1 MKKIKFIALAFL
13 ALTLGS
19 CMGDSYADPDLTEK
33 VPAAPWGNNSL
44 KEKNVISI
52 ADLKTQ
58 FATVIANSS
67 YKLIEKD
74 MMIKAVVT
82 GNDVSGNIY
91 NQVSVQDASG
101 AIIIA
106 INGSGLSGYLPV
118 GQEILVNLK
127 GLYIG
132 SYKKLPQIGGV
143 NTKIS
148 DGTLSMGK
156 IERAVWNQHFKI
168 LNPGEADASTV
179 EPEEFDK
186 TKLNNSTKE
195 EKAAFA
201 AYMEANVGKLMTLKK
216 VKFASANGTNVWA
229 PDDSNTSLELID
241 AETGKKISS
250 SNLVVRNSG
259 YSKFANEVVPQGV
272 FDITGIFTRFGDT
285 WQIVLRNTDDL
296 KSVVLAYLSE
306 PFDASQGNFT
316 IDNIKLAEGVEFVW
330 KWASAAYG
338 MKASGYVN
346 STKYDLQSRLK
357 SPAIDLKSAKSA
369 KLMFDQAINFSSD
382 IKQECKVQ
390 ISTDGKTWTDLDVQG
405 YPTGDNWDFVS
416 STADLTKYC
425 GKTIYIGFLY
435 SSTPTSAPTWE
446 VKNFAVK

>member
-19 CMGDSYADPDLTEK
+19 CMGDGYADPDLTEK
-33 VPAAPWGNNSL
+33 VPASPWGNNSL
-44 KEKNVISI
+44 REKNVISI

-58 FATVIANSS
+58 FATIINSDNG
-67 YKLIEKD
+67 YKQIEKD

-132 SYKKLPQIGGV
+132 NYRKLPQIGGV
-143 NTKIS
+143 NTKLS

-156 IERAVWNQHFKI
+156 IERAVWNEHFKI

-179 EPEEFDK
+179 VPEEFDL
-186 TKLNNSTKE
+186 TKLTD
-195 EKAAFA
+195 A
-201 AYMEANVGKLMTLKK
+201 AYMDANVGKLMTLKK

-229 PDDSNTSLELID
+229 PDDTNTSLELID

-272 FDITGIFTRFGDT
+272 FDITGIFTRYNNT
-285 WQIVLRNTDDL
+285 WQIVLRSTDDL

-316 IDNIKLAEGVEFVW
+316 IDNIKLADGVEFVW

-346 STKYDLQSRLK
+346 GSKQELQSRLK

-369 KLMFDQAINFSSD
+369 KLMFDQAINYASD

-405 YPTGDNWDFVS
+405 YPAGNSWDFVS

-435 SSTPTSAPTWE
+435 SSSPTGAPTWE

>member
-19 CMGDSYADPDLTEK
+19 CMGDGYADPDLTEK
-33 VPAAPWGNNSL
+33 VPASPWGNNSL
-44 KEKNVISI
+44 REKNVISI

-58 FATVIANSS
+58 FATIINSDNG

-143 NTKIS
+143 NTKLS
-148 DGTLSMGK
+148 DGSLGIGK
-156 IERAVWNQHFKI
+156 IERAIWNEHFKI
-168 LNPGEADASTV
+168 LNPGEADASAV
-179 EPEEFDK
+179 VPEEFDL
-186 TKLNNSTKE
+186 TKLTD
-195 EKAAFA
+195 A
-201 AYMEANVGKLMTLKK
+201 AYMDANVGKLMTLKK
-216 VKFASANGTNVWA
+216 VKFASANGKNVWA
-229 PDDSNTSLELID
+229 PDDTNTSLELID
-241 AETGKKISS
+241 AETGKRISS
-250 SNLVVRNSG
+250 SNLIVRNSG

-272 FDITGIFTRFGDT
+272 FDITGIFTRYNNT
-285 WQIVLRNTDDL
+285 WQIVLRSTDDL

-316 IDNIKLAEGVEFVW
+316 IDNIKLADGVEFVW

-346 STKYDLQSRLK
+346 GSKQELQSRLK

-369 KLMFDQAINFSSD
+369 KLMFDQAINFASD
-382 IKQECKVQ
+382 MKQECKVQ

-405 YPTGDNWDFVS
+405 YPTENSWTFVS

-435 SSTPTSAPTWE
+435 SSSPTSAPTWE

>member
-19 CMGDSYADPDLTEK
+19 CMGDGYADPDLTEK

-44 KEKNVISI
+44 REKNVISI

-58 FATVIANSS
+58 FATIINSDNG
-67 YKLIEKD
+67 YKQIEKD

-143 NTKIS
+143 NTKLS
-148 DGTLSMGK
+148 DGSLGMGK
-156 IERAVWNQHFKI
+156 IERAIWNEHFKI

-179 EPEEFDK
+179 VPEEFDL
-186 TKLNNSTKE
+186 TKLTD
-195 EKAAFA
+195 A
-201 AYMEANVGKLMTLKK
+201 AYMNANVGKLMTLKK

-229 PDDSNTSLELID
+229 PDDTNTSLELID

-316 IDNIKLAEGVEFVW
+316 IDNIKLADGVEFVW

-346 STKYDLQSRLK
+346 STKHDLQSRLK

-369 KLMFDQAINFSSD
+369 KLMFEQAINFASD

-405 YPTGDNWDFVS
+405 YPAGNNWDFVS

-435 SSTPTSAPTWE
+435 SSTPTGAPTWE

>member
-19 CMGDSYADPDLTEK
+19 CMGDGYADPDLTEK
-33 VPAAPWGNNSL
+33 VPAAPYGNNSL
-44 KEKNVISI
+44 REKNVISI

-58 FATVIANSS
+58 FATIINSDNG

-143 NTKIS
+143 NTKLS
-148 DGTLSMGK
+148 DGSLGMGK
-156 IERAVWNQHFKI
+156 IERAIWNEHFKI

-179 EPEEFDK
+179 VPEEFDL
-186 TKLNNSTKE
+186 TKLTD
-195 EKAAFA
+195 A
-201 AYMEANVGKLMTLKK
+201 AYMDANVGKLMTLKK

-229 PDDSNTSLELID
+229 PDDTNTSLELID
-241 AETGKKISS
+241 AETGKRINKN
-250 SNLVVRNSG
+250 NLVVRNSG

-272 FDITGIFTRFGDT
+272 FDITGIFTRFGNT
-285 WQIVLRNTDDL
+285 WQIVLRSTDDL

-316 IDNIKLAEGVEFVW
+316 IDNIKLADGVEFVW

-346 STKYDLQSRLK
+346 GSKQELQSRLK

-369 KLMFDQAINFSSD
+369 KLMFDQAINFASD
-382 IKQECKVQ
+382 MKQECKVQ

-405 YPTGDNWDFVS
+405 YPTENSWTFVS

>member
-19 CMGDSYADPDLTEK
+19 CMGDGYADPDLTEK

-44 KEKNVISI
+44 REKNVISI

-58 FATVIANSS
+58 FATIINSDNG
-67 YKLIEKD
+67 YKQIEKD

-143 NTKIS
+143 NTKLS
-148 DGTLSMGK
+148 DGSLGMGK
-156 IERAVWNQHFKI
+156 IERAIWNEHFKI

-179 EPEEFDK
+179 VPEEFDR
-186 TKLNNSTKE
+186 TKLNNLTKE

-201 AYMEANVGKLMTLKK
+201 AYMEANVCKLMTLKK

-241 AETGKKISS
+241 AETGKKINKN
-250 SNLVVRNSG
+250 NLVVRNSG
-259 YSKFANEVVPQGV
+259 YSKFANEVIPQGV
-272 FDITGIFTRFGDT
+272 FDITGIFTRYHNKDYDT
-285 WQIVLRNTDDL
+285 WQIVLRSTDDL
-296 KSVVLAYLSE
+296 KASE
-306 PFDASQGNFT
+306 TGGTLEKPYTVAQALEKINAGTAGDAKVYATGIIVKVKDVDTGTYGNGT
-316 IDNIKLAEGVEFVW
+316 FV
-330 KWASAAYG
+330 
-338 MKASGYVN
+338 
-346 STKYDLQSRLK
+346 
-357 SPAIDLKSAKSA
+357 I
-369 KLMFDQAINFSSD
+369 SD
-382 IKQECKVQ
+382 
-390 ISTDGKTWTDLDVQG
+390 DGKDTE
-405 YPTGDNWDFVS
+405 
-416 STADLTKYC
+416 
-425 GKTIYIGFLY
+425 GKTL
-435 SSTPTSAPTWE
+435 E
-446 VKNFAVK
+446 VFRCFNIDGAKWTEETKNILVPGKKVVVSGTLLDYNGTKEIKGGNLISIK

>member
-19 CMGDSYADPDLTEK
+19 CMGDGYADPDLTEK
-33 VPAAPWGNNSL
+33 VPAAPYGNNSL
-44 KEKNVISI
+44 REKNVISI

-58 FATVIANSS
+58 FATIINSDNG

-143 NTKIS
+143 NTKLS
-148 DGTLSMGK
+148 DGSLGMGK
-156 IERAVWNQHFKI
+156 IERAIWNEHFKI

-179 EPEEFDK
+179 VPEEFDR
-186 TKLNNSTKE
+186 TKLNNLTKE

-229 PDDSNTSLELID
+229 PGDTNTSLELID

-296 KSVVLAYLSE
+296 KASE
-306 PFDASQGNFT
+306 TGGTLEKPYTVAQALEKIKAGTAGDAKVYATGIIVKVKDVDTGTYGNGT
-316 IDNIKLAEGVEFVW
+316 FV
-330 KWASAAYG
+330 
-338 MKASGYVN
+338 
-346 STKYDLQSRLK
+346 
-357 SPAIDLKSAKSA
+357 I
-369 KLMFDQAINFSSD
+369 SD
-382 IKQECKVQ
+382 
-390 ISTDGKTWTDLDVQG
+390 DGKDTE
-405 YPTGDNWDFVS
+405 
-416 STADLTKYC
+416 
-425 GKTIYIGFLY
+425 GKTL
-435 SSTPTSAPTWE
+435 E
-446 VKNFAVK
+446 VFRCFNIDGAKWTEETKGILVPGKKVVVSGTLLDYNGTKEIKGGNLISIK

>member
-19 CMGDSYADPDLTEK
+19 CMGDGYADPDLTEK
-33 VPAAPWGNNSL
+33 VPASPWGNNSL
-44 KEKNVISI
+44 REKNVISI

-58 FATVIANSS
+58 FATIINSDNG
-67 YKLIEKD
+67 YKQIEKD

-143 NTKIS
+143 NTKLS
-148 DGTLSMGK
+148 DGSLGMGK
-156 IERAVWNQHFKI
+156 IERAIWNEHFKI

-179 EPEEFDK
+179 VPEEFDL
-186 TKLNNSTKE
+186 TKLSD
-195 EKAAFA
+195 A

-229 PDDSNTSLELID
+229 PDDTNTSLELID

-250 SNLVVRNSG
+250 SYLVVRNSG

-272 FDITGIFTRFGDT
+272 FDITGIFTRYNNT
-285 WQIVLRNTDDL
+285 WQIVLRSTDDL

-316 IDNIKLAEGVEFVW
+316 IDNIKLADGVEFVW

-346 STKYDLQSRLK
+346 GSKQELQSRLK

-369 KLMFDQAINFSSD
+369 KLMFDQAINFASD
-382 IKQECKVQ
+382 MKQECKVQ

-405 YPTGDNWDFVS
+405 YPAGNSWDFVS

-435 SSTPTSAPTWE
+435 SSTPTGAPTWE

>member
-19 CMGDSYADPDLTEK
+19 CMGDGYADPDLTEK
-33 VPAAPWGNNSL
+33 VPASPWGNNSL
-44 KEKNVISI
+44 REKNVISI

-58 FATVIANSS
+58 FATIINSDNG
-67 YKLIEKD
+67 YKQIEKD

-143 NTKIS
+143 NTKLS
-148 DGTLSMGK
+148 DGSLGMGK
-156 IERAVWNQHFKI
+156 IERAVWNEHFKI

-179 EPEEFDK
+179 EPEEFDL
-186 TKLNNSTKE
+186 TKLTD
-195 EKAAFA
+195 A
-201 AYMEANVGKLMTLKK
+201 AYMDANVCKLMTLKK

-229 PDDSNTSLELID
+229 PDDTNTSLELID

-272 FDITGIFTRFGDT
+272 FDITGIFTRYNNT

-316 IDNIKLAEGVEFVW
+316 IDNIKLADGVEFVW

-346 STKYDLQSRLK
+346 GSKQELQSRLK

-369 KLMFDQAINFSSD
+369 KLMFDQAINFASD
-382 IKQECKVQ
+382 MKQECKVQ

-405 YPTGDNWDFVS
+405 YPTENSWTFVS

-425 GKTIYIGFLY
+425 GKTIYIGFFY
-435 SSTPTSAPTWE
+435 SSTPTGAPTWE
-446 VKNFAVK
+446 VKNFVVK

>member
-19 CMGDSYADPDLTEK
+19 CMGDGYADPDLTEK
-33 VPAAPWGNNSL
+33 VPASPYGNNSL
-44 KEKNVISI
+44 REKNVISI

-58 FATVIANSS
+58 FATIINSDNG
-67 YKLIEKD
+67 YKQIEKD

-143 NTKIS
+143 NTKLS
-148 DGTLSMGK
+148 DGSLGIGK

-168 LNPGEADASTV
+168 LNPGEADATTV
-179 EPEEFDK
+179 VPEEFDL
-186 TKLNNSTKE
+186 TKLTD
-195 EKAAFA
+195 A
-201 AYMEANVGKLMTLKK
+201 AYMDANVCKLMTLKK

-241 AETGKKISS
+241 AETGKRISS

-259 YSKFANEVVPQGV
+259 YSKFANEVVPKGV
-272 FDITGIFTRFGDT
+272 FDITGIFTRYNNT
-285 WQIVLRNTDDL
+285 WQIVLRSTDDL

-316 IDNIKLAEGVEFVW
+316 IDNIKLADGVEFVW

-346 STKYDLQSRLK
+346 GSKQELQSRLK

-369 KLMFDQAINFSSD
+369 KLMFDQAINFASD
-382 IKQECKVQ
+382 MKQECKVQ

-405 YPTGDNWDFVS
+405 YPTENSWTFVS

-435 SSTPTSAPTWE
+435 SSSPTGAPTWE

>member
-19 CMGDSYADPDLTEK
+19 CMGDGYADPDLTEK
-33 VPAAPWGNNSL
+33 VPAAPYGNNSL
-44 KEKNVISI
+44 REKNVISI

-58 FATVIANSS
+58 FATIINSDNG

-143 NTKIS
+143 NTKLS
-148 DGTLSMGK
+148 DGTLGMGK
-156 IERAVWNQHFKI
+156 IERAIWNEHFKI

-179 EPEEFDK
+179 VPEEFDL
-186 TKLNNSTKE
+186 TKLTD
-195 EKAAFA
+195 A
-201 AYMEANVGKLMTLKK
+201 AYMDANVGKLMTLKK

-229 PDDSNTSLELID
+229 PDDTNTSLELID

-316 IDNIKLAEGVEFVW
+316 IDNIKLADGVDFVW

-369 KLMFDQAINFSSD
+369 KLMFEQAINFASD

-405 YPTGDNWDFVS
+405 YPTENSWTFVS

-435 SSTPTSAPTWE
+435 SSSPTGAPTWE

>member
-19 CMGDSYADPDLTEK
+19 CMGDGYADPDLTEK
-33 VPAAPWGNNSL
+33 VPASPWGNNSL
-44 KEKNVISI
+44 REKNVISI

-58 FATVIANSS
+58 FATIINSDNG

-143 NTKIS
+143 NTKLS
-148 DGTLSMGK
+148 DGSLGMGK

-179 EPEEFDK
+179 VPEEFDL
-186 TKLNNSTKE
+186 TKLTD
-195 EKAAFA
+195 A
-201 AYMEANVGKLMTLKK
+201 AYMDANVGKLMTLKK

-229 PDDSNTSLELID
+229 PDDTNTSLELID
-241 AETGKKISS
+241 AETGKRINKN
-250 SNLVVRNSG
+250 NLVVRNSG

-272 FDITGIFTRFGDT
+272 FDITGIFTRFGNT

-316 IDNIKLAEGVEFVW
+316 IDNIKLADGVEFVW

-346 STKYDLQSRLK
+346 GSKQELQSRLK

-369 KLMFDQAINFSSD
+369 KLMFDQAINYASD

-405 YPTGDNWDFVS
+405 YPAGNSWDFVS

-435 SSTPTSAPTWE
+435 SSSPTGAPTWE

>member
-19 CMGDSYADPDLTEK
+19 CMGDGYADPDLTEK
-33 VPAAPWGNNSL
+33 VPASPWGNNSL
-44 KEKNVISI
+44 REKNVISI

-58 FATVIANSS
+58 FATVINSDNG
-67 YKLIEKD
+67 YKQIEKD

-106 INGSGLSGYLPV
+106 INGSGLSGYLTV

-143 NTKIS
+143 NTKLS
-148 DGTLSMGK
+148 DGSLGMGK
-156 IERAVWNQHFKI
+156 IERAIWNEHFKI

-179 EPEEFDK
+179 VPEEFDL
-186 TKLNNSTKE
+186 TKLSD
-195 EKAAFA
+195 A
-201 AYMEANVGKLMTLKK
+201 AYMEANVCKLMTLKK

-229 PDDSNTSLELID
+229 PDDTNTSLELID

-272 FDITGIFTRFGDT
+272 FDITGIFTRYNNT
-285 WQIVLRNTDDL
+285 WQIVLRSTDDL

-316 IDNIKLAEGVEFVW
+316 IDNIKLADGVEFVW

-346 STKYDLQSRLK
+346 GSKQELQSRLK

-369 KLMFDQAINFSSD
+369 KLMFDQAINFASD
-382 IKQECKVQ
+382 MKQECKVQ

-405 YPTGDNWDFVS
+405 YPAGNSWDFVS

-435 SSTPTSAPTWE
+435 SSTPTGAPTWE

>member
-19 CMGDSYADPDLTEK
+19 CMGDGYADPDLTEK
-33 VPAAPWGNNSL
+33 VPASPWGNNSL
-44 KEKNVISI
+44 REKNVISI

-58 FATVIANSS
+58 FATVINSDNG
-67 YKLIEKD
+67 YKQIEKD

-143 NTKIS
+143 NTKLS
-148 DGTLSMGK
+148 DGSLGMGK
-156 IERAVWNQHFKI
+156 IERAIWNEHFKI

-179 EPEEFDK
+179 VPEEFDL
-186 TKLNNSTKE
+186 TKLTD
-195 EKAAFA
+195 A
-201 AYMEANVGKLMTLKK
+201 AYMDANVGKLMTLKK
-216 VKFASANGTNVWA
+216 VKFASANGKNVWA
-229 PDDSNTSLELID
+229 PDDTNTSLELID
-241 AETGKKISS
+241 AETGKRISS

-272 FDITGIFTRFGDT
+272 FDITGIFTRYNNT
-285 WQIVLRNTDDL
+285 WQIVLRSTDDL
-296 KSVVLAYLSE
+296 KQVVLAYLSE

-316 IDNIKLAEGVEFVW
+316 IDNIKLADGVEFVW

-346 STKYDLQSRLK
+346 GSKQELQSRLK

-369 KLMFDQAINFSSD
+369 KLMFDQAINFASD

-405 YPTGDNWDFVS
+405 YPAGNSWDFVA

>member
-19 CMGDSYADPDLTEK
+19 CMGDGYADPDLTEK
-33 VPAAPWGNNSL
+33 VPASPWGNNSL
-44 KEKNVISI
+44 REKNVISI

-58 FATVIANSS
+58 FATIINSDNG

-91 NQVSVQDASG
+91 NQVSVQDKSG

-143 NTKIS
+143 NTKLS

-156 IERAVWNQHFKI
+156 IERAIWNQHFKI

-179 EPEEFDK
+179 VPEEFDL
-186 TKLNNSTKE
+186 TKLTD
-195 EKAAFA
+195 A

-229 PDDSNTSLELID
+229 PDDTNTSLELID

-272 FDITGIFTRFGDT
+272 FDITGIFTRYNNT
-285 WQIVLRNTDDL
+285 WQIVLRSTDDL

-316 IDNIKLAEGVEFVW
+316 IDNIKLADGVEFVW

-346 STKYDLQSRLK
+346 GSKQELQSRLK

-369 KLMFDQAINFSSD
+369 KLMFDQAINYASD

-405 YPTGDNWDFVS
+405 YPAGNSWDFVS

-435 SSTPTSAPTWE
+435 SSSPTGAPTWE

>member
-19 CMGDSYADPDLTEK
+19 CMGDGYADPDLTEK
-33 VPAAPWGNNSL
+33 VPAAPYGNNSL
-44 KEKNVISI
+44 REKNVISI

-58 FATVIANSS
+58 FATIINSDNG
-67 YKLIEKD
+67 YKQIEKD

-132 SYKKLPQIGGV
+132 SYKKLPQIGCV
-143 NTKIS
+143 NTKLS
-148 DGTLSMGK
+148 DGSLGMGK
-156 IERAVWNQHFKI
+156 IERAIWNEHFKI

-179 EPEEFDK
+179 VPVEFDL
-186 TKLNNSTKE
+186 TKLTD
-195 EKAAFA
+195 A

-229 PDDSNTSLELID
+229 PDDTNTSLELID

-272 FDITGIFTRFGDT
+272 FDITGIFTRYNNT

-296 KSVVLAYLSE
+296 KSVVLAYISE

-316 IDNIKLAEGVEFVW
+316 IDNIKLADGVEFVW

-346 STKYDLQSRLK
+346 GSKQELQSRLK

-369 KLMFDQAINFSSD
+369 KLMFDQAINYASD

-405 YPTGDNWDFVS
+405 YPAGNSWDFVS

-435 SSTPTSAPTWE
+435 SSTPTGAPTWE

>member
-19 CMGDSYADPDLTEK
+19 CMGDGYADPDLTEK
-33 VPAAPWGNNSL
+33 VPASPWGNNSL
-44 KEKNVISI
+44 REKNVISI

-58 FATVIANSS
+58 FATIINSDNG
-67 YKLIEKD
+67 YKQIEKD

-143 NTKIS
+143 NTKLS
-148 DGTLSMGK
+148 DGSLGMGK
-156 IERAVWNQHFKI
+156 IERAIWNEHFKI

-179 EPEEFDK
+179 VPEEFDL
-186 TKLNNSTKE
+186 TKLTD
-195 EKAAFA
+195 A
-201 AYMEANVGKLMTLKK
+201 AYMNANVGKLMTLKK

-229 PDDSNTSLELID
+229 PDDTNTSLELID

-272 FDITGIFTRFGDT
+272 FDITGIFTRYNNT

-316 IDNIKLAEGVEFVW
+316 IDNIKLADGVEFVW

-346 STKYDLQSRLK
+346 GSKQELQSRLK

-369 KLMFDQAINFSSD
+369 KLMFDQAINFASD
-382 IKQECKVQ
+382 MKQECKVQ

-405 YPTGDNWDFVS
+405 YPAGNSWDFVS

-435 SSTPTSAPTWE
+435 SSSPTGAPTWE

>member
-19 CMGDSYADPDLTEK
+19 CMGDGYADPDLTEK
-33 VPAAPWGNNSL
+33 VPASPWGNNSL
-44 KEKNVISI
+44 REKNVISI

-58 FATVIANSS
+58 FATIINSDNG
-67 YKLIEKD
+67 YKQIEKD

-143 NTKIS
+143 NTKLS
-148 DGTLSMGK
+148 DGSLGMGK
-156 IERAVWNQHFKI
+156 IERAIWNEHFKI

-179 EPEEFDK
+179 VPEEFDL
-186 TKLNNSTKE
+186 TKLTD
-195 EKAAFA
+195 A
-201 AYMEANVGKLMTLKK
+201 AYMDANVGKLMTLKK

-229 PDDSNTSLELID
+229 PDDTNTSLELID
-241 AETGKKISS
+241 AETGKRISS

-272 FDITGIFTRFGDT
+272 FDITGIFTRYNNT
-285 WQIVLRNTDDL
+285 WQIVLRSTDDL

-316 IDNIKLAEGVEFVW
+316 IDNIKLADGVEFVW

-346 STKYDLQSRLK
+346 GSKQELQSRLK

-369 KLMFDQAINFSSD
+369 KLMFDQAINFASD
-382 IKQECKVQ
+382 MKQECKVQ

-405 YPTGDNWDFVS
+405 YPTENSWTFVS

-435 SSTPTSAPTWE
+435 SSSPTSAPTWE

>member
-19 CMGDSYADPDLTEK
+19 CMGDGYADPDLTEK

-44 KEKNVISI
+44 REKNVISI

-58 FATVIANSS
+58 FATVINSDNG
-67 YKLIEKD
+67 YKQIEKD

-143 NTKIS
+143 NTKLS
-148 DGTLSMGK
+148 DGSLGMGK
-156 IERAVWNQHFKI
+156 IERAIWNKHFKI

-179 EPEEFDK
+179 VPEEFDR
-186 TKLNNSTKE
+186 TKLNNLTKE

-201 AYMEANVGKLMTLKK
+201 AYMETNVGKLMTLKK

-229 PDDSNTSLELID
+229 PGDTNTSLELID
-241 AETGKKISS
+241 AETGKRINKN
-250 SNLVVRNSG
+250 NLVVRNSG
-259 YSKFANEVVPQGV
+259 YSKFANEVIPQGV

-285 WQIVLRNTDDL
+285 WQIVLRSTDDL
-296 KSVVLAYLSE
+296 KASE
-306 PFDASQGNFT
+306 TGGTLEKPYTVAQALEKINAGTAGDAKVYATGIIVKVKDVDTGQYGNGT
-316 IDNIKLAEGVEFVW
+316 FV
-330 KWASAAYG
+330 
-338 MKASGYVN
+338 
-346 STKYDLQSRLK
+346 
-357 SPAIDLKSAKSA
+357 I
-369 KLMFDQAINFSSD
+369 SD
-382 IKQECKVQ
+382 
-390 ISTDGKTWTDLDVQG
+390 DGKDTE
-405 YPTGDNWDFVS
+405 
-416 STADLTKYC
+416 
-425 GKTIYIGFLY
+425 GKTL
-435 SSTPTSAPTWE
+435 E
-446 VKNFAVK
+446 VFRCFNIDGAKWTEETKGILVPGKKVVVSGTLLDYNGTKEIKGGNLISIK

>member
-19 CMGDSYADPDLTEK
+19 CMGDGYADPDLTEK
-33 VPAAPWGNNSL
+33 VPASPWGNNSL
-44 KEKNVISI
+44 REKNVISI

-58 FATVIANSS
+58 FATIINSDNG

-143 NTKIS
+143 NTKLS
-148 DGTLSMGK
+148 DGSLGIGK

-179 EPEEFDK
+179 EPEEFDL
-186 TKLNNSTKE
+186 TKLTD
-195 EKAAFA
+195 A

-229 PDDSNTSLELID
+229 PDDTNTSLELID

-250 SNLVVRNSG
+250 SNLAVRNSG

-272 FDITGIFTRFGDT
+272 FDITGIFTRYNNT
-285 WQIVLRNTDDL
+285 WQIVLRSTDDL

-316 IDNIKLAEGVEFVW
+316 IDNIKLADGVEFVW

-346 STKYDLQSRLK
+346 GSKQELQSRLK

-369 KLMFDQAINFSSD
+369 KLMFDQAINFASD
-382 IKQECKVQ
+382 MKQECKVQ

-405 YPTGDNWDFVS
+405 YPTENSWTFVS

-435 SSTPTSAPTWE
+435 SSSPTGAPTWE

>member
-1 MKKIKFIALAFL
+1 
-13 ALTLGS
+13 
-19 CMGDSYADPDLTEK
+19 
-33 VPAAPWGNNSL
+33 
-44 KEKNVISI
+44 
-52 ADLKTQ
+52 
-58 FATVIANSS
+58 
-67 YKLIEKD
+67 
-74 MMIKAVVT
+74 MIKAVVT

-143 NTKIS
+143 NTKLS
-148 DGTLSMGK
+148 DGSLGMGK
-156 IERAVWNQHFKI
+156 IERAIWNEHFKI

-179 EPEEFDK
+179 VPEEFDL
-186 TKLNNSTKE
+186 TKLTD
-195 EKAAFA
+195 A

-229 PDDSNTSLELID
+229 PDDTNTSLELID
-241 AETGKKISS
+241 AETGKKINKN
-250 SNLVVRNSG
+250 NLVVRNSG

-272 FDITGIFTRFGDT
+272 FDITGIFTRYNNT

-316 IDNIKLAEGVEFVW
+316 IDNIKLADGVEFVW

-346 STKYDLQSRLK
+346 GSKQELQSRLK

-369 KLMFDQAINFSSD
+369 KLMFDQAINFASD
-382 IKQECKVQ
+382 MKQECKVQ

-405 YPTGDNWDFVS
+405 YPTENSWTFVS

-425 GKTIYIGFLY
+425 GKTIYIGFFY
-435 SSTPTSAPTWE
+435 SSTPTGAPTWE
-446 VKNFAVK
+446 VKNFVVK

>member
-19 CMGDSYADPDLTEK
+19 CMGDGYADPDLTEK
-33 VPAAPWGNNSL
+33 VPAAPYGNNSL
-44 KEKNVISI
+44 REKNVISI

-58 FATVIANSS
+58 FATIINSDNG
-67 YKLIEKD
+67 YKQIEKD

-143 NTKIS
+143 NTKLS
-148 DGTLSMGK
+148 DGSLGMGK
-156 IERAVWNQHFKI
+156 IERAIWNEHFKI

-179 EPEEFDK
+179 VPEEFDL
-186 TKLNNSTKE
+186 TKLTD
-195 EKAAFA
+195 A
-201 AYMEANVGKLMTLKK
+201 AYMDANVGKLMTLKK

-229 PDDSNTSLELID
+229 PDDTNTSLELID

-272 FDITGIFTRFGDT
+272 FDITGIFTRYNNT
-285 WQIVLRNTDDL
+285 WQIVLRSTDDL
-296 KSVVLAYLSE
+296 KPVVLAYLSE

-316 IDNIKLAEGVEFVW
+316 IDNIKLADGVEFVW

-346 STKYDLQSRLK
+346 GSKQELQSRLK

-369 KLMFDQAINFSSD
+369 KLMFDQAINFASD
-382 IKQECKVQ
+382 MKQECKVQ

-405 YPTGDNWDFVS
+405 YPTENSWTFVS

-435 SSTPTSAPTWE
+435 SSSPTSAPTWE

>member
-19 CMGDSYADPDLTEK
+19 CMGDGYADPDLTEK
-33 VPAAPWGNNSL
+33 VPASPWGNNSL

-52 ADLKTQ
+52 ADLKKQ
-58 FATVIANSS
+58 FATVINSDNG
-67 YKLIEKD
+67 YKQIEKD

-118 GQEILVNLK
+118 GQEILANLK

-143 NTKIS
+143 NTKLS
-148 DGTLSMGK
+148 DGSLGMGK
-156 IERAVWNQHFKI
+156 IERAIWNEHFKI

-179 EPEEFDK
+179 VPEEFDL
-186 TKLNNSTKE
+186 TKLTD
-195 EKAAFA
+195 A
-201 AYMEANVGKLMTLKK
+201 AYMDANVGKLMTLKK

-229 PDDSNTSLELID
+229 PGDTNTSLELID

-259 YSKFANEVVPQGV
+259 YSKFANEVVPKGV
-272 FDITGIFTRFGDT
+272 FDITGIFTRYNNT

-296 KSVVLAYLSE
+296 KSVVLAYISE

-316 IDNIKLAEGVEFVW
+316 IDNIKLADGVEFVW

-346 STKYDLQSRLK
+346 GSKQELQSRLK
-357 SPAIDLKSAKSA
+357 SPAIDLISAKSA
-369 KLMFDQAINFSSD
+369 KLMFDQAINYASD

-405 YPTGDNWDFVS
+405 YPAGNSWDFVS

-435 SSTPTSAPTWE
+435 SSTPTGAPTWE

>member
-19 CMGDSYADPDLTEK
+19 CMGDGYADPDLTEK
-33 VPAAPWGNNSL
+33 VPASPWGNNSL
-44 KEKNVISI
+44 REKNVISI

-58 FATVIANSS
+58 FATVINSDNG
-67 YKLIEKD
+67 YKQIEKD

-143 NTKIS
+143 NTKLS
-148 DGTLSMGK
+148 DGSLGMGK
-156 IERAVWNQHFKI
+156 IERAIWNEHFKI

-179 EPEEFDK
+179 VPEEFDL
-186 TKLNNSTKE
+186 TKLTD
-195 EKAAFA
+195 A
-201 AYMEANVGKLMTLKK
+201 AYMEANVCKLMTLKK

-229 PDDSNTSLELID
+229 PDDTNTSLELID

-272 FDITGIFTRFGDT
+272 FDITGIFTRYNNT

-296 KSVVLAYLSE
+296 KSVVLAYISE

-316 IDNIKLAEGVEFVW
+316 IDNIKLADGVEFVW

-346 STKYDLQSRLK
+346 GSKQELQSRLK

-369 KLMFDQAINFSSD
+369 KLMFDQAINYASD

-405 YPTGDNWDFVS
+405 YPAGNSWDFVS

-435 SSTPTSAPTWE
+435 SSTPTGAPTWE

>member
-19 CMGDSYADPDLTEK
+19 CMGDSYADPDLTDK
-33 VPAAPWGNNSL
+33 VPAAPYGNNSL

-74 MMIKAVVT
+74 MMLKAVVT

-186 TKLNNSTKE
+186 TKLTDN
-195 EKAAFA
+195 
-201 AYMEANVGKLMTLKK
+201 AYMEANVCKLMTLKK

-229 PDDSNTSLELID
+229 PKDTNTSLELID
-241 AETGKKISS
+241 AETGKRISS

-296 KSVVLAYLSE
+296 KASE
-306 PFDASQGNFT
+306 TGGTLEKPYTVAQALEKINAGTAGDAKVYATGIIVKVKDVDTGTYGNGT
-316 IDNIKLAEGVEFVW
+316 FV
-330 KWASAAYG
+330 
-338 MKASGYVN
+338 
-346 STKYDLQSRLK
+346 
-357 SPAIDLKSAKSA
+357 I
-369 KLMFDQAINFSSD
+369 SD
-382 IKQECKVQ
+382 
-390 ISTDGKTWTDLDVQG
+390 DGKDTE
-405 YPTGDNWDFVS
+405 
-416 STADLTKYC
+416 
-425 GKTIYIGFLY
+425 GKTL
-435 SSTPTSAPTWE
+435 E
-446 VKNFAVK
+446 VFRCYNIDGAKWTEETKGILVPGKKVVVSGTLLDYNGTKEIKGGNLISIK

>member
-19 CMGDSYADPDLTEK
+19 CMGDGYADPDLTEK
-33 VPAAPWGNNSL
+33 VPAAPYGNNSL
-44 KEKNVISI
+44 REKNVISI

-58 FATVIANSS
+58 FATIINSDNG

-143 NTKIS
+143 NTKLS

-156 IERAVWNQHFKI
+156 IERAVWNEHFKI

-179 EPEEFDK
+179 VPEEFDL
-186 TKLNNSTKE
+186 TKLTD
-195 EKAAFA
+195 A
-201 AYMEANVGKLMTLKK
+201 AYMDANVGKLMTLKK

-229 PDDSNTSLELID
+229 PDDTNTSLELID

-272 FDITGIFTRFGDT
+272 FDITGIFTRYNNT
-285 WQIVLRNTDDL
+285 WQIVLRSTDDL

-316 IDNIKLAEGVEFVW
+316 IDNIKLADGVEFVW

-346 STKYDLQSRLK
+346 GSKQELQSRLK

-369 KLMFDQAINFSSD
+369 KLMFDQAINYASD

-405 YPTGDNWDFVS
+405 YPAGNSWDFVS

-435 SSTPTSAPTWE
+435 SSSPTGAPTWE

>member
-19 CMGDSYADPDLTEK
+19 CMGDGYADPDLTDK
-33 VPAAPWGNNSL
+33 VPAAPYGNNSL
-44 KEKNVISI
+44 REKNVISI

-58 FATVIANSS
+58 FATIINSDNG

-143 NTKIS
+143 NTKLS
-148 DGTLSMGK
+148 DGSLGIGK

-179 EPEEFDK
+179 EPEEFDL
-186 TKLNNSTKE
+186 TKLTD
-195 EKAAFA
+195 A

-229 PDDSNTSLELID
+229 PDDTNTSLELID
-241 AETGKKISS
+241 AETGKKINS

-296 KSVVLAYLSE
+296 KSVVLAYISE

-316 IDNIKLAEGVEFVW
+316 IDNIKLADGVEFVW

-346 STKYDLQSRLK
+346 NSKQELQSRLK

-369 KLMFDQAINFSSD
+369 KLMFDQAINFASD
-382 IKQECKVQ
+382 MKQECKVQ

-405 YPTGDNWDFVS
+405 YPTENSWTFVS

-435 SSTPTSAPTWE
+435 SSTPTGAPTWE

>member
-19 CMGDSYADPDLTEK
+19 CMGDGYADPDLTEK
-33 VPAAPWGNNSL
+33 VPASPWGNNSL
-44 KEKNVISI
+44 REKNVISI

-58 FATVIANSS
+58 FATIINSDNG

-143 NTKIS
+143 NTKLS
-148 DGTLSMGK
+148 DGSLGMGK
-156 IERAVWNQHFKI
+156 IERAIWNEHFKI

-179 EPEEFDK
+179 VPEEFDL
-186 TKLNNSTKE
+186 TKLTD
-195 EKAAFA
+195 A
-201 AYMEANVGKLMTLKK
+201 AYMDANVGKLMTLKK

-229 PDDSNTSLELID
+229 PDDTNTSLELID

-259 YSKFANEVVPQGV
+259 YSKFANEVVPKGV
-272 FDITGIFTRFGDT
+272 FDITGIFTRYNNT
-285 WQIVLRNTDDL
+285 WQIVLRSTDDL

-316 IDNIKLAEGVEFVW
+316 IDNIKLADGVEFVW

-346 STKYDLQSRLK
+346 GSKQELQSRLK

-369 KLMFDQAINFSSD
+369 KLMFDQAINFASD
-382 IKQECKVQ
+382 MKQECKVQ

-405 YPTGDNWDFVS
+405 YPTENSWTFVS

-435 SSTPTSAPTWE
+435 SSSPTSAPTWE

>member
-1 MKKIKFIALAFL
+1 MKKIKFIALAFM

-19 CMGDSYADPDLTEK
+19 CMGDGYADPDLTEK
-33 VPAAPWGNNSL
+33 VPASPWGNNSL
-44 KEKNVISI
+44 REKNVISI

-58 FATVIANSS
+58 FATIINSDNG
-67 YKLIEKD
+67 YKQIEKD

-143 NTKIS
+143 NTKLS
-148 DGTLSMGK
+148 DGSLGMGK

-179 EPEEFDK
+179 VPEEFDL
-186 TKLNNSTKE
+186 TKLSD
-195 EKAAFA
+195 A
-201 AYMEANVGKLMTLKK
+201 AYMEANVCKLMTLKK

-229 PDDSNTSLELID
+229 PDDTNTSLELID

-272 FDITGIFTRFGDT
+272 FDITGIFTRYNNT
-285 WQIVLRNTDDL
+285 WQIVLRSTDDL

-316 IDNIKLAEGVEFVW
+316 IDNIKLADGVEFVW

-346 STKYDLQSRLK
+346 GSKQELQSRLK

-369 KLMFDQAINFSSD
+369 KLMFDQAINFASD
-382 IKQECKVQ
+382 MKQECKVQ

-405 YPTGDNWDFVS
+405 YPAGNSWDFVS

-435 SSTPTSAPTWE
+435 SSTPTGAPTWE

>member
-19 CMGDSYADPDLTEK
+19 CMGDGYADPDLTDK
-33 VPAAPWGNNSL
+33 VPAAPYGNNSL
-44 KEKNVISI
+44 REKNVISI

-58 FATVIANSS
+58 FATVINSDNG
-67 YKLIEKD
+67 YKQIEKD

-143 NTKIS
+143 NTKLS
-148 DGTLSMGK
+148 DGSLGIGK
-156 IERAVWNQHFKI
+156 IERAIWNEHFKI

-179 EPEEFDK
+179 VPEEFDL
-186 TKLNNSTKE
+186 TKLTD
-195 EKAAFA
+195 A

-229 PDDSNTSLELID
+229 PDDTNTSLELID

-259 YSKFANEVVPQGV
+259 YSKFANEVVPKGV
-272 FDITGIFTRFGDT
+272 FDITGIFTRYNNT

-316 IDNIKLAEGVEFVW
+316 IDNIKLADGVEFVW

-346 STKYDLQSRLK
+346 GSKQELQSRLK

-369 KLMFDQAINFSSD
+369 KLMFDQAINYASD

-405 YPTGDNWDFVS
+405 YPAGNSWDFVS

-435 SSTPTSAPTWE
+435 SSSPTGAPTWE

>member
-19 CMGDSYADPDLTEK
+19 CMGDGYADPDLTEK
-33 VPAAPWGNNSL
+33 VPASPWGNNSL
-44 KEKNVISI
+44 REKNVISI

-58 FATVIANSS
+58 FATVINSDNG
-67 YKLIEKD
+67 YKQIEKD

-82 GNDVSGNIY
+82 GNDISGNIY

-118 GQEILVNLK
+118 GQKILVNLK

-143 NTKIS
+143 NTKLS
-148 DGTLSMGK
+148 DGSLGMGK
-156 IERAVWNQHFKI
+156 IERAIWNEHFKI

-179 EPEEFDK
+179 VPEEFDL
-186 TKLNNSTKE
+186 TKLTD
-195 EKAAFA
+195 A
-201 AYMEANVGKLMTLKK
+201 AYMDANVGKLMTLKK

-229 PDDSNTSLELID
+229 PGDTNTSLELID
-241 AETGKKISS
+241 AETGKRINKN
-250 SNLVVRNSG
+250 NLVVRNSG
-259 YSKFANEVVPQGV
+259 YSKFANEVIPQGV
-272 FDITGIFTRFGDT
+272 FDITGIFTRYNNT

-316 IDNIKLAEGVEFVW
+316 IDNIKLADGVEFVW

-346 STKYDLQSRLK
+346 GSKQELQSRLK

-369 KLMFDQAINFSSD
+369 KLMFDQAINFASD
-382 IKQECKVQ
+382 MKQECKVQ

-405 YPTGDNWDFVS
+405 YPTENSWTFVS

-425 GKTIYIGFLY
+425 GKTIYIGFFY
-435 SSTPTSAPTWE
+435 SSTPTGAPTWE
-446 VKNFAVK
+446 VKNFVVK

>member
-19 CMGDSYADPDLTEK
+19 CMGDGYADPDLTEK
-33 VPAAPWGNNSL
+33 VPAAPYGNNSL
-44 KEKNVISI
+44 REKNVISI

-58 FATVIANSS
+58 FATIINSDNG
-67 YKLIEKD
+67 YKQIEKD

-118 GQEILVNLK
+118 GQEILVKLK

-143 NTKIS
+143 NTKLS
-148 DGTLSMGK
+148 DGSLGMGK
-156 IERAVWNQHFKI
+156 IERAIWNEHFKI

-179 EPEEFDK
+179 VPEEFDL
-186 TKLNNSTKE
+186 TKLTD
-195 EKAAFA
+195 A
-201 AYMEANVGKLMTLKK
+201 AYMDANVGKLMTLKK

-229 PDDSNTSLELID
+229 PDDTNTSLELID

-272 FDITGIFTRFGDT
+272 FDITGIFTRYNNT
-285 WQIVLRNTDDL
+285 WQIVLRSTDDL

-316 IDNIKLAEGVEFVW
+316 IDNIKLADGVEFVW

-346 STKYDLQSRLK
+346 GSKQELQSRLK

-369 KLMFDQAINFSSD
+369 KLMFDQAINFASD
-382 IKQECKVQ
+382 MKQECKVQ
-390 ISTDGKTWTDLDVQG
+390 ISTDGKTWTDLGVQG
-405 YPTGDNWDFVS
+405 YPTENSWTFVS

-435 SSTPTSAPTWE
+435 SSSPTSAPTWE

>member
-19 CMGDSYADPDLTEK
+19 CMGDGYADPDLTEK
-33 VPAAPWGNNSL
+33 VPAAPYGNNSL
-44 KEKNVISI
+44 REKNVISI

-58 FATVIANSS
+58 FATIINSDNG
-67 YKLIEKD
+67 YKQIEKD

-143 NTKIS
+143 NTKLS
-148 DGTLSMGK
+148 DGSLGMGK
-156 IERAVWNQHFKI
+156 IERAIWNEHFKI

-179 EPEEFDK
+179 VPEEFDL
-186 TKLNNSTKE
+186 TKLTD
-195 EKAAFA
+195 A
-201 AYMEANVGKLMTLKK
+201 AYMDANVGKLMTLKK

-229 PDDSNTSLELID
+229 PDDTNTSLELID

-272 FDITGIFTRFGDT
+272 FDITGIFTRFGNT
-285 WQIVLRNTDDL
+285 WQIVLRSTDDL

-316 IDNIKLAEGVEFVW
+316 IDNIKLADGVEFVW

-346 STKYDLQSRLK
+346 GSKQELQSRLK

-369 KLMFDQAINFSSD
+369 KLMFDQAINFASD
-382 IKQECKVQ
+382 MKQECKVQ

-405 YPTGDNWDFVS
+405 YPTENSWTFVS

-435 SSTPTSAPTWE
+435 SSSPTSAPTWE

>member
-19 CMGDSYADPDLTEK
+19 CMGDGYADPDLTEK
-33 VPAAPWGNNSL
+33 VPASPWGNNSL
-44 KEKNVISI
+44 REKNVISI

-58 FATVIANSS
+58 FATIINSDNG
-67 YKLIEKD
+67 YKQIEKD

-101 AIIIA
+101 AIIIS

-143 NTKIS
+143 NTKLS
-148 DGTLSMGK
+148 DGSLGMGK
-156 IERAVWNQHFKI
+156 IERAIWNEHFKI

-179 EPEEFDK
+179 VPEEFDL
-186 TKLNNSTKE
+186 TKLTD
-195 EKAAFA
+195 A
-201 AYMEANVGKLMTLKK
+201 AYMNANVGKLMTLKK

-229 PDDSNTSLELID
+229 PDDTNTSLELID

-272 FDITGIFTRFGDT
+272 FDITGIFTRYNNT

-316 IDNIKLAEGVEFVW
+316 IDNIKLADGVEFVW

-346 STKYDLQSRLK
+346 GSKQELQSRLK

-369 KLMFDQAINFSSD
+369 KLMFDQAINYASD

-405 YPTGDNWDFVS
+405 YPAGNSWDFVS

-435 SSTPTSAPTWE
+435 SSSPTGAPTWE

>member
-19 CMGDSYADPDLTEK
+19 CMGDGYADPDLTEK
-33 VPAAPWGNNSL
+33 VPASPYGNNSL
-44 KEKNVISI
+44 REKNVISI

-58 FATVIANSS
+58 FATIINSDNG
-67 YKLIEKD
+67 YKQIEKD

-91 NQVSVQDASG
+91 NLVSVQDASG

-143 NTKIS
+143 NTKLS
-148 DGTLSMGK
+148 DGSLGIGK

-168 LNPGEADASTV
+168 LNPGEADATTV
-179 EPEEFDK
+179 VPEEFDLI
-186 TKLNNSTKE
+186 KLTD
-195 EKAAFA
+195 A
-201 AYMEANVGKLMTLKK
+201 AYMDANVCKLMTLKK

-241 AETGKKISS
+241 AETGKKINKN
-250 SNLVVRNSG
+250 NLVVRNSG

-272 FDITGIFTRFGDT
+272 FDITGIFTRYNNT
-285 WQIVLRNTDDL
+285 WQIVLRSTDDL
-296 KSVVLAYLSE
+296 KQVVLAYLSE

-316 IDNIKLAEGVEFVW
+316 IDNIKLADGVEFVW

-346 STKYDLQSRLK
+346 GSKQELQSRLK

-369 KLMFDQAINFSSD
+369 KLMFDQAINFASD

-405 YPTGDNWDFVS
+405 YPAGNSWDFVA

>member
-19 CMGDSYADPDLTEK
+19 CMGDGYADPDLTEK
-33 VPAAPWGNNSL
+33 VPASPYGNNSL
-44 KEKNVISI
+44 REKNVISI

-58 FATVIANSS
+58 FATIINSDNG
-67 YKLIEKD
+67 YKQIEKD

-106 INGSGLSGYLPV
+106 INGSSLSGYLPV

-143 NTKIS
+143 NTKLS
-148 DGTLSMGK
+148 DGSLGMGK
-156 IERAVWNQHFKI
+156 IERAIWNEHFKI

-179 EPEEFDK
+179 VPEEFDL
-186 TKLNNSTKE
+186 TKLTDP
-195 EKAAFA
+195 
-201 AYMEANVGKLMTLKK
+201 AYMEANVCKLMTLKK

-229 PDDSNTSLELID
+229 PDDTNTSLELID

-272 FDITGIFTRFGDT
+272 FDITGIFTRYNNT
-285 WQIVLRNTDDL
+285 WQIVLRSTDDL

-316 IDNIKLAEGVEFVW
+316 IDNIKLADGVEFVW

-346 STKYDLQSRLK
+346 GSKQELQSRLK

-369 KLMFDQAINFSSD
+369 KLMFDQAINFASD
-382 IKQECKVQ
+382 MKQECKVQ

-405 YPTGDNWDFVS
+405 YPAGNSWDFVS

-435 SSTPTSAPTWE
+435 SSTPTGAPTWE

>member
-19 CMGDSYADPDLTEK
+19 CMGDGYADPDLTEK
-33 VPAAPWGNNSL
+33 VPASPWGNNSL
-44 KEKNVISI
+44 REKNVISI

-58 FATVIANSS
+58 FATVINSDNG
-67 YKLIEKD
+67 YKQIEKD

-143 NTKIS
+143 NTKLS
-148 DGTLSMGK
+148 DGSLGMGK
-156 IERAVWNQHFKI
+156 IERAIWNEHFKI

-179 EPEEFDK
+179 VPEEFDL
-186 TKLNNSTKE
+186 TKLSD
-195 EKAAFA
+195 A
-201 AYMEANVGKLMTLKK
+201 AYMEANVCKLMTLKK

-229 PDDSNTSLELID
+229 PDDTNTSLELID

-272 FDITGIFTRFGDT
+272 FDITGIFTRYNNT
-285 WQIVLRNTDDL
+285 WQIVLRSTDDL

-316 IDNIKLAEGVEFVW
+316 IDNIKLADGVEFVW

-346 STKYDLQSRLK
+346 GSKQELQSRLK
-357 SPAIDLKSAKSA
+357 SPAINLKSAKSA
-369 KLMFDQAINFSSD
+369 KLMFDQAINFASD
-382 IKQECKVQ
+382 MKQECKVQ

-405 YPTGDNWDFVS
+405 YPAGNSWDFVS

-435 SSTPTSAPTWE
+435 SSTPTGAPTWE

>member
-19 CMGDSYADPDLTEK
+19 CMGDGYADPDLTEK
-33 VPAAPWGNNSL
+33 VPASPWGNNSL
-44 KEKNVISI
+44 REKNVISI

-58 FATVIANSS
+58 FATIINSDNG

-74 MMIKAVVT
+74 LMIKAVVT

-143 NTKIS
+143 NTKLS
-148 DGTLSMGK
+148 DGSLGMGK
-156 IERAVWNQHFKI
+156 IERAIWNEHFKI

-179 EPEEFDK
+179 VPEEFDL
-186 TKLNNSTKE
+186 TKLTD
-195 EKAAFA
+195 A
-201 AYMEANVGKLMTLKK
+201 AYMDANVCKLMTLKK

-229 PDDSNTSLELID
+229 PDDTNTSLELID

-272 FDITGIFTRFGDT
+272 FDITGIFTRYNNT

-316 IDNIKLAEGVEFVW
+316 IDNIKLADGVEFVW

-346 STKYDLQSRLK
+346 GSKQELQSRLK

-369 KLMFDQAINFSSD
+369 KLMFDQAINYASD

-405 YPTGDNWDFVS
+405 YPAGNSWDFVS

-435 SSTPTSAPTWE
+435 SSSPTGAPTWE

>member
-19 CMGDSYADPDLTEK
+19 CMGDGYADPDLTEK
-33 VPAAPWGNNSL
+33 VPAAPYGNNSL
-44 KEKNVISI
+44 REKNVISI

-58 FATVIANSS
+58 FATIINSDNG
-67 YKLIEKD
+67 YKQIEKD

-143 NTKIS
+143 NTKLS
-148 DGTLSMGK
+148 DGSLGMGK
-156 IERAVWNQHFKI
+156 IERAIWNEHFKI

-179 EPEEFDK
+179 VPEEFDL
-186 TKLNNSTKE
+186 TKLTDP
-195 EKAAFA
+195 
-201 AYMEANVGKLMTLKK
+201 AYMDANVGKLMTLKK
-216 VKFASANGTNVWA
+216 VKFASANGKNVWA
-229 PDDSNTSLELID
+229 PDDTNTSLELID

-272 FDITGIFTRFGDT
+272 FDITGIFTRYNNT
-285 WQIVLRNTDDL
+285 WQIVLRSTDDL

-316 IDNIKLAEGVEFVW
+316 IDNIKLADGVEFVW

-346 STKYDLQSRLK
+346 GSKQELQSRLK

-369 KLMFDQAINFSSD
+369 KLMFDQAINFASD
-382 IKQECKVQ
+382 MKQECKVQ
-390 ISTDGKTWTDLDVQG
+390 ISTDGKTWTDLGVQG
-405 YPTGDNWDFVS
+405 YPTENSWTFVS

-435 SSTPTSAPTWE
+435 SSSPTSAPTWE

>member
-19 CMGDSYADPDLTEK
+19 CMGDGYADPDLTEK

-148 DGTLSMGK
+148 DGSLSMGK
-156 IERAVWNQHFKI
+156 IERAVWNEHFKI

-179 EPEEFDK
+179 EPEEFDL
-186 TKLNNSTKE
+186 TKLTDN
-195 EKAAFA
+195 
-201 AYMEANVGKLMTLKK
+201 AYMEANVCKLMTLKK

-229 PDDSNTSLELID
+229 PGDTNTSLELID
-241 AETGKKISS
+241 AETGTRINKN
-250 SNLVVRNSG
+250 NLVVRNSG
-259 YSKFANEVVPQGV
+259 YSKFANEVIPQGV

-296 KSVVLAYLSE
+296 KASE
-306 PFDASQGNFT
+306 TGGTLEKPYTVTQALEKINAGTAGDAKVYATGIIVKVKDVDTGQYGNGT
-316 IDNIKLAEGVEFVW
+316 FV
-330 KWASAAYG
+330 
-338 MKASGYVN
+338 
-346 STKYDLQSRLK
+346 
-357 SPAIDLKSAKSA
+357 I
-369 KLMFDQAINFSSD
+369 SD
-382 IKQECKVQ
+382 
-390 ISTDGKTWTDLDVQG
+390 DGKDTE
-405 YPTGDNWDFVS
+405 
-416 STADLTKYC
+416 
-425 GKTIYIGFLY
+425 GKTL
-435 SSTPTSAPTWE
+435 E
-446 VKNFAVK
+446 VFRCYNIDGAKWTEETKKILVPGKKVVVSGTLLDYNGTKEIKGGNLISIK